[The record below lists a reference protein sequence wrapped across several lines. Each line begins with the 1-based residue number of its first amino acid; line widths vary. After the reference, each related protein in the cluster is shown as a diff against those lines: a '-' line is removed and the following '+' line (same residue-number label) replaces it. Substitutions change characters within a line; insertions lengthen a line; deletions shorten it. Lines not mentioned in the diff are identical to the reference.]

1 MNGTLQ
7 VVAYLVGLAIDGKL
21 VIGVTYT
28 TCDTVCKKLL
38 GTAPHPGYMSGGMVK
53 LSWLNERFSHFPKDA
68 TMEDIKR
75 YTQAYLLYLV

>member
-7 VVAYLVGLAIDGKL
+7 VVAYLLGLAIDAKL

-28 TCDTVCKKLL
+28 TYDIVCEKLL
-38 GTAPHPGYMSGGMVK
+38 GSALDPGYRSGGMVK
-53 LSWLNERFSHFPKDA
+53 LSWLKERFSHCPKDA

-75 YTQAYLLYLV
+75 YTRAYLL